1 MTDLKPVM
9 ELVKVLHEKHGVP
22 QKGGKKY
29 TQVVHRMEAFR
40 SHVGTQYG
48 IMTEILVDDGKR
60 VVMKASITD
69 KDGRVIG
76 TGHAEEIR
84 GSGYFSQ
91 GDKRNIN
98 TTSAIENCESS
109 CVGRALSSLGISGG
123 EYASANEMD
132 AVGRKKIALKNNEN
146 DSDQDEN
153 DSNQEENDRL
163 KKLEKE
169 RKEKQE
175 RDNRF
180 KDFAN
185 QIEKINFKDDLNKF
199 WKSRKS
205 VLESDSILCKMVI
218 DKCAKRKE
226 EIQKKDQF
234 IYDLNNGQRE
244 NYLG

>member
-1 MTDLKPVM
+1 
-9 ELVKVLHEKHGVP
+9 
-22 QKGGKKY
+22 
-29 TQVVHRMEAFR
+29 
-40 SHVGTQYG
+40 
-48 IMTEILVDDGKR
+48 
-60 VVMKASITD
+60 
-69 KDGRVIG
+69 
-76 TGHAEEIR
+76 
-84 GSGYFSQ
+84 
-91 GDKRNIN
+91 
-98 TTSAIENCESS
+98 
-109 CVGRALSSLGISGG
+109 
-123 EYASANEMD
+123 MD

>member
-9 ELVKVLHEKHGVP
+9 ELVKVLHDKHGVP

-132 AVGRKKIALKNNEN
+132 AVDRKSNALIQKKPIQTPNQRLNEL
-146 DSDQDEN
+146 QD
-153 DSNQEENDRL
+153 
-163 KKLEKE
+163 KKKEDAQVLEI
-169 RKEKQE
+169 RQA
-175 RDNRF
+175 RF
-180 KDFAN
+180 QDLSN
-185 QIEKINFKDDLNKF
+185 QIEKITQLADLTQFYKD
-199 WKSRKS
+199 RKET
-205 VLESDSILCKMVI
+205 LKNDSILCKMVI

-234 IYDLNNGQRE
+234 IHDLNNGQRE

>member
-1 MTDLKPVM
+1 
-9 ELVKVLHEKHGVP
+9 
-22 QKGGKKY
+22 
-29 TQVVHRMEAFR
+29 
-40 SHVGTQYG
+40 
-48 IMTEILVDDGKR
+48 MTEILVDDGKR

-132 AVGRKKIALKNNEN
+132 AVDRKSNALIQKKPLQTPNQRLNQL
-146 DSDQDEN
+146 QD
-153 DSNQEENDRL
+153 
-163 KKLEKE
+163 KKKEDAQVLEI
-169 RKEKQE
+169 RQA
-175 RDNRF
+175 RF
-180 KDFAN
+180 QDLSN
-185 QIEKINFKDDLNKF
+185 QIEKITQLADLTQFYKDRKETLNN
-199 WKSRKS
+199 
-205 VLESDSILCKMVI
+205 DSILCKMVI
-218 DKCAKRKE
+218 DKCAKRKQ

-234 IYDLNNGQRE
+234 IHDLNNGQRE

>member
-9 ELVKVLHEKHGVP
+9 ELVKVLHDKHGVP

-132 AVGRKKIALKNNEN
+132 AVDRKSNALIQKKPIQTPNQRLNEL
-146 DSDQDEN
+146 QD
-153 DSNQEENDRL
+153 
-163 KKLEKE
+163 KKKEDAQVLEI
-169 RKEKQE
+169 RQA
-175 RDNRF
+175 RF
-180 KDFAN
+180 QDLSN
-185 QIEKINFKDDLNKF
+185 QIEKITQLADLTQFYKDRKETLNN
-199 WKSRKS
+199 
-205 VLESDSILCKMVI
+205 DSILCKMVI

-234 IYDLNNGQRE
+234 IHDLNNGQRE